1 MDQAQ
6 QLRNIIKLSNQ
17 KTNRVARVI
26 TVTSG
31 KGGVGKSN
39 SAVNLAIQLKKLGKR
54 VIIFD
59 ADFGLANVEVMFG
72 VVPNYNLSDLI
83 FKGKDIKHIITM
95 GPEDVGF
102 VSGGSGI
109 SELANLNKDQINILV
124 SNLAELDELAD
135 YIIVDTGAGISDA
148 VLEFI
153 LVSGEVVLIVTPEPT
168 SLTDAYSLLKVLG
181 NNSKFNGSQSMIK
194 VLTNRAASFNEGVA
208 VFNKLD
214 AVVKKYLDMKI
225 EFLGVIPND
234 DLVSKA
240 IIKQKPVSIL
250 NPSSKVSRAYE
261 NIAKAIIQQEEQAVM
276 FEGKKGIA
284 DMFTE
289 LLKAK
294 FRR

>member
-17 KTNRVARVI
+17 KTNKVARVI

-95 GPEDVGF
+95 GPEEVGF

-181 NNSKFNGSQSMIK
+181 NNSKFNGSQSIIK

-208 VFNKLD
+208 VFKKLD

-289 LLKAK
+289 LLKAR